1 MPDMNMIKS
10 LNSALSI
17 SLKDDPNVVI
27 FGEDVGYF
35 GGVFRVTEGLQK
47 EYGPHRVFDS
57 PLAEGGIA
65 AIAIALS
72 ALVILF
78 ADIIGKGHTA
88 FIKTTVTLEVDIDGE
103 AMYLD
108 DASDERQMKMADF
121 VEPLIRALMKEIPEA
136 SR

>member
-1 MPDMNMIKS
+1 MNMIKS

-17 SLKDDPNVVI
+17 ALKEDPNVVI

-65 AIAIALS
+65 AIAMGMGLNGFDRLQRFNS
-72 ALVILF
+72 QTTSSQ
-78 ADIIGKGHTA
+78 HT
-88 FIKTTVTLEVDIDGE
+88 TR
-103 AMYLD
+103 
-108 DASDERQMKMADF
+108 S
-121 VEPLIRALMKEIPEA
+121 
-136 SR
+136 